1 MAETQ
6 REIELKSVQSY
17 LKTRFIGIDSAID
30 SLIEKIRIWYCFP
43 DYLFR
48 PIIISIYGLTGTG
61 KTELI
66 HQLVKALNMSSA
78 FCNVDISNPSS
89 ISYSLQSTLSNAGI
103 KYNTQGILLIDEIQK
118 LPLVFQNG
126 IVADKNQHH
135 HLNGIWSLLSNG
147 RLFSVN
153 EKIDILQNYITIAR
167 DSLKRRN
174 TMLEDLYRKLA
185 EENSR
190 QPAPQQPDQPL
201 INQMPG
207 HPVIPIQNSTSFS
220 VQQQID
226 ALLNTSTLSGLAVS
240 EFIDPEDINGL
251 WESKFRN
258 QPYDQVMKTYQEVQS
273 SIGYQNQMRTF
284 ACSLNDATI
293 IEFLEYKYQKMFGN
307 IHSMTDDDFV
317 YKRLLI
323 IVNGNLD
330 KLFIPPNTAEKD
342 ITCDIL
348 VNHVSNIT
356 TTDIRNELFRTFT
369 PEQVSR
375 FGSNFIT
382 MPALTEDN
390 FKHIVYN
397 ELLKYATIS
406 KQQHHIDIL
415 QYITVDDV
423 FDKIKERGFFPSQ
436 GVRPIVS
443 AVGGVMGELIPTI
456 LSSKR

>member
-1 MAETQ
+1 MTETQ

-30 SLIEKIRIWYCFP
+30 TLIEKIRIWYCFP

-66 HQLVKALNMSSA
+66 HQLVKALNMGST
-78 FCNVDISNPSS
+78 FCNIDISSPNK
-89 ISYSLQSTLSNAGI
+89 ISYSIQSTLRDAGI

-118 LPLVFQNG
+118 LPLIFQNG
-126 IVADKNQHH
+126 IVSDQNQHH
-135 HLNGIWSLLSNG
+135 HLNGLWSLLSNG

-153 EKIDILQNYITIAR
+153 EKIDMLETYINATRENI
-167 DSLKRRN
+167 KRR
-174 TMLEDLYRKLA
+174 
-185 EENSR
+185 
-190 QPAPQQPDQPL
+190 
-201 INQMPG
+201 I
-207 HPVIPIQNSTSFS
+207 PVIESLQQKLITENLQPSSLQEQQSTVDQYGNPVASIQSNAPFS
-220 VQQQID
+220 IQQQID
-226 ALLNTSTLSGLAVS
+226 AIMNSFSLPGMVLS
-240 EFIDPEDINGL
+240 EFIDSEDIKGL

-258 QPYDQVMKTYQEVQS
+258 QPYDRVMKDYQEVNTA
-273 SIGYQNQMRTF
+273 IGYQNQMRAF
-284 ACSLNDATI
+284 ANSLNDVIAL
-293 IEFLEYKYQKMFGN
+293 EFLEYKYRKMFSN
-307 IHSMTDDDFV
+307 LNSITDDDFV

-330 KLFIPPNTAEKD
+330 RLFIPPNTAEKD
-342 ITCDIL
+342 ITCDTL
-348 VNHVSNIT
+348 VNHVSRIT
-356 TTDIRNELFRTFT
+356 TTDIRNELFRIFT

-382 MPALTEDN
+382 MPALTENDY
-390 FKHIVYN
+390 KHIIYN
-397 ELLKYATIS
+397 ELNKYATIS
-406 KQQHHIDIL
+406 KQQHNIDIL

-423 FDKIKERGFFPSQ
+423 FVKIKERGFFPSQ

-456 LSSKR
+456 LSSRR